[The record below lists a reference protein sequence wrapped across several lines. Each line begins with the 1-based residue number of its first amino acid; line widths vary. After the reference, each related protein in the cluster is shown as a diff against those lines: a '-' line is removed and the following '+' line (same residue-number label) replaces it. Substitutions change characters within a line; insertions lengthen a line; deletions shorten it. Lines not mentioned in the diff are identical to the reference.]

1 MKQDTRVKI
10 YLALICLAIIG
21 VFAAAYFLIQS
32 YKCDARAVSFDDS
45 EYKFIAGC
53 MAKRNG
59 KWIPLENI
67 RGFGDSD

>member
-21 VFAAAYFLIQS
+21 VFAAAHFLIRS

-45 EYKFIAGC
+45 EYKLIAGC
-53 MAKRNG
+53 MVKRNG